1 MFRWLGCHF
10 GNNFKLLNSY
20 NFEWQ
25 KCVLDVH
32 RIWLKSQ
39 QHSGVSWFL
48 VSTNLDSRLKKYSCR
63 TNSTFQRMRVS
74 QHWFRPLGQQIQKL
88 YKPRFRPLGQQETK
102 TLQAYWN
109 YLAWFNLLLGLRT
122 RIVFFLLGN
131 IHCGK
136 KSRRLQLNISN
147 HSSDFKW
154 ILNLKNVQSWKFERK

>member
-1 MFRWLGCHF
+1 M
-10 GNNFKLLNSY
+10 S
-20 NFEWQ
+20 
-25 KCVLDVH
+25 LDVH

-39 QHSGVSWFL
+39 QHSGVSWVL

-74 QHWFRPLGQQIQKL
+74 RHWFRPLGQQIQNL
-88 YKPRFRPLGQQETK
+88 YEPRFRPLGQQETK

-109 YLAWFNLLLGLRT
+109 YLAWFNLLLGPWS

-136 KSRRLQLNISN
+136 KNQGDFSEYLKSQLGLQMN
-147 HSSDFKW
+147 FKRKKCSKLK
-154 ILNLKNVQSWKFERK
+154 IRKKIEKNLLYLLG